1 MGRDKDQY
9 RKITAQLGE
18 ELGFTKKGYC
28 LLEQALTHPTYF
40 EGGPQGECGDN
51 QRLEFLG
58 DAVVDLLCGEYF
70 FKLYPD
76 AAEGELTK
84 MRAAIVCE
92 AGLSKKALEIG
103 LDEKILL
110 GRGSEAAGDR
120 QRMSVLAD
128 AFEAVF
134 GALFLNRGLDTAR
147 NLFIKL
153 FSEEMD
159 TLSKEDY
166 EDKKSLLQEMV
177 QSGGYGE
184 VSYRLIHTEGPDHDK
199 TFYSGAYCGK
209 VCLGEAKGHSKK
221 LSELAAAAEALKNK
235 DKWLDKLRVKMK

>member
-1 MGRDKDQY
+1 MGRDKEQY
-9 RKITAQLGE
+9 RQSTCQLGVQ
-18 ELGFTKKGYC
+18 LGFTKQGYY
-28 LLEQALTHPTYF
+28 LLEQALTHPAYF

-70 FKLYPD
+70 YKLHPD
-76 AAEGELTK
+76 APEGELTK

-92 AGLSKKALEIG
+92 AGLSKKALEVG
-103 LDEKILL
+103 LDKHILL

-120 QRMSVLAD
+120 QRLSVLAD

-134 GALFLNRGLDTAR
+134 GALFLNRGLEAAR
-147 NLFIKL
+147 ELFVKL
-153 FSEEMD
+153 FAEEMN

-166 EDKKSLLQEMV
+166 EDKKSLLQELV

-184 VSYRLIHTEGPDHDK
+184 VSYRLIHTEGPDHNK

-209 VCLGEAKGHSKK
+209 ICLGEAQGHSKK
-221 LSELAAAAEALKNK
+221 LSELAAAAAALKNK
-235 DKWLDKLRVKMK
+235 DTWLDKLKVKKK